1 MKKAARITGTMGV
14 IVGQHTGFDPAHPEK
29 TAFSHFT
36 KVDLDSDG
44 KVSSYW
50 AGQGYIQVGTATV
63 EIELMQRDEI
73 NSGAVVAL
81 RKQKAAVL
89 AKAQNEATEI
99 EQRIQS
105 LLAITNEA

>member
-1 MKKAARITGTMGV
+1 MKKAVRITGTMGV
-14 IVGQHTGFDPAHPEK
+14 LVAPYAGFDPAHPEES
-29 TAFSHFT
+29 AFNTLT

-44 KVSSYW
+44 QVSSYW
-50 AGQGYIQVGTATV
+50 AGQGYIQVGTAKI

-73 NSGAVVAL
+73 NNGAVVAL

-89 AKAQNEATEI
+89 ARAQNEATEI

-105 LLAITNEA
+105 LLAITNET

>member
-14 IVGQHTGFDPAHPEK
+14 LVGKYSMFDPTHPEK
-29 TAFSHFT
+29 TQLT
-36 KVDLDSDG
+36 ELNLVNLDGGG
-44 KVSSYW
+44 KVGSYW
-50 AGQGYIQVGTATV
+50 ANEGYIQVGTAKV

-73 NSGAVVAL
+73 NNGAVVAL